1 MINMQEMKNRI
12 ADIRT
17 LLEDKILHPYLLQY
31 IEEPYIDEDKL
42 LLLVSA
48 MDGLGLA
55 DREMK
60 NYALTVML
68 VQIALDIHEHVSA
81 KQSQSGLKVRQ
92 LTVLAGD
99 YYSGLYY
106 KHLAESDDIL
116 MIRSLSK
123 GIKEVNEHKTLLY
136 QKDYETTG
144 SLMASLKS
152 IESALYSRLCDY
164 FGRDH
169 WITFAGNF
177 FLLKRLLKERS
188 EFIKQGSSPYFD
200 ALTAI
205 FLKKGEASNNSLH
218 ENLLEEVARQLYML
232 EKELKDNLH
241 FYIHKNEL
249 LRERLEE
256 LFSEI
261 NILVE
266 EG

>member
-1 MINMQEMKNRI
+1 MQEMKNRI

-17 LLEDKILHPYLLQY
+17 LLENKILHPYLLQY
-31 IEEPYIDEDKL
+31 IEEPFIDEDKL

-48 MDGLGLA
+48 MDGLELA
-55 DREMK
+55 DNEMK

-81 KQSQSGLKVRQ
+81 KQSHSGLKVRQ

-136 QKDYETTG
+136 QKDFETSG
-144 SLMASLKS
+144 SLIASLKT
-152 IESALYSRLCDY
+152 IESAIFSRLCDY
-164 FGRDH
+164 FGRED
-169 WITFAGNF
+169 WRSFAGNF
-177 FLLKRLLKERS
+177 LLLKRLLKERADY
-188 EFIKQGSSPYFD
+188 IKNGSSPYFE
-200 ALTAI
+200 ALTAVI
-205 FLKKGEASNNSLH
+205 AKSGKGLNNGLH
-218 ENLLEEVARQLYML
+218 EYLIEKLDRQLFML
-232 EKELKDNLH
+232 EKEIKERLDP
-241 FYIHKNEL
+241 YIHKNEL
-249 LRERLEE
+249 LRGRLEE